1 MWHRHLLRLAPCLFA
16 LLALRCGTSEFDV
29 RISGVTPLS
38 KSAVSP
44 RTTTNSDV
52 VEADG
57 SSLPDEVSVTIEN
70 FMEFPTLELRI
81 EQYRVDYRR
90 LDVESV
96 EGITTPHNIANVPIL
111 AVVPA
116 KNSTSIDVEIVKA
129 NEKQQPPLAAL
140 RSGGDRIEVVA
151 EITFFGRVLGRSAVV
166 SLTTRHLITFADF
179 PD

>member
-1 MWHRHLLRLAPCLFA
+1 MRHRHLLRLAPCLFA
-16 LLALRCGTSEFDV
+16 LVALRCGTSEFDV
-29 RISGVTPLS
+29 RIGSVTPLS
-38 KSAVSP
+38 RSASSP

-52 VEADG
+52 VETDG
-57 SSLPDEVSVTIEN
+57 SSLPDEVAVTIQN
-70 FMEFPTLELRI
+70 YMEFPTHELRI

-111 AVVPA
+111 VVVPA
-116 KNSTSIDVEIVKA
+116 GRSEAIDVEIVKA
-129 NEKQQPPLAAL
+129 NEKQLPPLAAL
-140 RSGGDRIEVVA
+140 RSGNDRIEVVA

-166 SLTTRHLITFADF
+166 TLTTRHLVTFADF